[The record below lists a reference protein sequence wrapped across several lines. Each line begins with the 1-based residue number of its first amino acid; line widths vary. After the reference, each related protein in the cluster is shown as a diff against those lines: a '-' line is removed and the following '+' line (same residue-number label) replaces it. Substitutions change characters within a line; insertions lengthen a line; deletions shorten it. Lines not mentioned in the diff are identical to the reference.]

1 MHPDAH
7 ADDVRKVTYSSFSS
21 PQASIAKNRHNN
33 KLIYSDETS
42 FQICF
47 FQTSTSLIFC
57 LPTNINQLRIF
68 LTRFMLFIHSFIHSF
83 LFLITIKQF
92 TQKFINIKQDQEKKE
107 MSDVKI
113 CIRYLESAGTKR
125 QKVWPQTL
133 IR

>member
-1 MHPDAH
+1 MKHLFKFVFSKPQPAW
-7 ADDVRKVTYSSFSS
+7 SFAY
-21 PQASIAKNRHNN
+21 PQT
-33 KLIYSDETS
+33 LINYE
-42 FQICF
+42 F
-47 FQTSTSLIFC
+47 
-57 LPTNINQLRIF
+57 F